1 MWQKK
6 HRIEDPE
13 APPGKRLR
21 DNLVDLYASGD
32 IPGDRAQSLLQDAG
46 DFARSLGSDEF
57 ADLRGSQAAGALR
70 NQERDLRRRLL
81 KRSKW
86 PPVYV
91 EEVRCYSVKDQE
103 LVMKKVAFLLPH
115 ELIAC
120 LAEVG
125 DPEIMQQNEA
135 LDATNLARHGVIREQ
150 LQGPFISL
158 SLWGDGVPFSWDR
171 RKSAELWSLS
181 FPGLQSKPFRDIR
194 VCLTALPHEWV
205 ARETQDDVM
214 SILAW
219 SFAALAQGCFPDS
232 RHDDQPWTGRGYP
245 QIENPI

>member
-6 HRIEDPE
+6 HRSEDPE

-21 DNLVDLYASGD
+21 DNLVDLCASGD
-32 IPGDRAQSLLQDAG
+32 IPGDRAQPLLQDAG
-46 DFARSLGSDEF
+46 DFVRSLGSDEF
-57 ADLRGSQAAGALR
+57 ADLRRSQAAGALR

-120 LAEVG
+120 LGEVG
-125 DPEIMQQNEA
+125 DPEIMQQSE
-135 LDATNLARHGVIREQ
+135 
-150 LQGPFISL
+150 
-158 SLWGDGVPFSWDR
+158 
-171 RKSAELWSLS
+171 AELWSLS
-181 FPGLQSKPFRDIR
+181 FPGLQRNPTETSEC
-194 VCLTALPHEWV
+194 VSQLCL
-205 ARETQDDVM
+205 M
-214 SILAW
+214 SGWLAK
-219 SFAALAQGCFPDS
+219 L
-232 RHDDQPWTGRGYP
+232 RMM
-245 QIENPI
+245 